1 MELKE
6 EMVSQQTVYEGIIV
20 NVRRDKAR
28 LLDGR
33 IANREVVEHPG
44 GVAVFAMD
52 GQGRVALVRQFRY
65 PLGEVTL
72 ELPAGKLEP
81 GEDPRASGLRELAE
95 ETGLTPGTF
104 LPLGSIASS
113 PGILAERIHL
123 FFARDLVQGE
133 ARSAGHGPPG
143 RDSGWKDLGG
153 DSQGVLPAGGAPNL
167 RQGDS
172 GVMEKKQKV
181 LIVEDEKNIVDILRF
196 NLRKEG
202 YDTLEAFDG
211 VTGLR
216 LALEESPDLILLDLM
231 LPEMNGFEVCKLLRD
246 KGKNTPVL
254 IITAREEEKDKILG
268 LDLGADD
275 YITKPFSV
283 RELMARVKAH
293 IRRVALIRQSAGNQ
307 EDRLDFGR
315 LVIHKESAQA
325 TKDGE
330 RLELTQR
337 EFELLTYLASHA
349 GRVFSRQEL
358 MERVWNYEGYVGD
371 VRGVDVAV
379 RRLREK
385 LEDDPAQPKYIITRR
400 GAGYYF
406 QKDL

>member
-133 ARSAGHGPPG
+133 ARPDDGEFVETLWVPYQ
-143 RDSGWKDLGG
+143 DLLDMARRGEIQDGKTLAG

-172 GVMEKKQKV
+172 GVMEK
-181 LIVEDEKNIVDILRF
+181 
-196 NLRKEG
+196 
-202 YDTLEAFDG
+202 
-211 VTGLR
+211 
-216 LALEESPDLILLDLM
+216 S
-231 LPEMNGFEVCKLLRD
+231 
-246 KGKNTPVL
+246 KGP
-254 IITAREEEKDKILG
+254 
-268 LDLGADD
+268 
-275 YITKPFSV
+275 
-283 RELMARVKAH
+283 H
-293 IRRVALIRQSAGNQ
+293 RRG
-307 EDRLDFGR
+307 
-315 LVIHKESAQA
+315 
-325 TKDGE
+325 
-330 RLELTQR
+330 
-337 EFELLTYLASHA
+337 
-349 GRVFSRQEL
+349 
-358 MERVWNYEGYVGD
+358 
-371 VRGVDVAV
+371 
-379 RRLREK
+379 REK
-385 LEDDPAQPKYIITRR
+385 YCGHPPL
-400 GAGYYF
+400 
-406 QKDL
+406 